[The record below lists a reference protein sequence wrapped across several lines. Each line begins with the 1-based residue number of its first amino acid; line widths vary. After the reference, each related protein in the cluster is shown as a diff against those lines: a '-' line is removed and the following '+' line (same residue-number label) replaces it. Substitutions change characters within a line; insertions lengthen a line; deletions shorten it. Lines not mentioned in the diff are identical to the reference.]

1 MIIVVAVFFPSI
13 LLLDVGVASMFI
25 VEGLGIVIGIAL
37 FFIVLMMFSGA
48 SRSSRKRKEEVEY
61 LEQFLE
67 KKRVFYKK
75 KDDLN
80 KSDIQEK
87 VNILYD

>member
-1 MIIVVAVFFPSI
+1 
-13 LLLDVGVASMFI
+13 MFI